1 MQQVTEQN
9 LENVWL
15 KFFQSV
21 AKDLRNTVN
30 AHVKYTSISLCIY
43 VYIYMSR
50 YSHMLWRGG
59 PVKVFFVD
67 MAKVWLKSSFLG

>member
-43 VYIYMSR
+43 VYIYICPDIPTC
-50 YSHMLWRGG
+50 YGEG
-59 PVKVFFVD
+59 AP
-67 MAKVWLKSSFLG
+67 